1 MYMHTKHLY
10 GSPHAA
16 NPVLRA
22 VAALSLIVGTAALTG
37 CPYFWIPPEI
47 VTQPEPQ
54 VTGPGLSA
62 SFDVSASGSGLRYQ
76 WQKDGANI
84 PGATEAA
91 YDIENA
97 EAADQGEYACLVSNL
112 GGSVVSDS
120 AELVVSVEYGQGYDE
135 GFAED
140 DWYWQGFDDSLD
152 TLGFSPMYYQGGD
165 IPFVETPYY
174 NRGYYDGVWYAYND
188 GYFVGYDYAFAI
200 GFSEGYDAAFY
211 SDYLDFLAED
221 QHIEYDNGGWSDGY
235 NDGFSEGRVF
245 GANDYE
251 QGLTFDWLDALLDYE
266 SGTDLYFEEVD
277 VGTGVYGPV
286 YLYVYG
292 TDPTAAKQ
300 LGVGRHDRLRRQAA
314 PMAIR
319 HGADFSLAAKSGLSL
334 YRLMP
339 DDERARFD
347 LVPDTTPRSSRDL
360 TLTTTWLERIQ
371 EYVAAIDN
379 PAKSTS
385 RLRAADK

>member
-10 GSPHAA
+10 GDPHAA
-16 NPVLRA
+16 NQVLRA
-22 VAALSLIVGTAALTG
+22 VAALSLIVGTAVLTG
-37 CPYFWIPPEI
+37 CPYFWIP
-47 VTQPEPQ
+47 
-54 VTGPGLSA
+54 
-62 SFDVSASGSGLRYQ
+62 D
-76 WQKDGANI
+76 
-84 PGATEAA
+84 
-91 YDIENA
+91 
-97 EAADQGEYACLVSNL
+97 
-112 GGSVVSDS
+112 
-120 AELVVSVEYGQGYDE
+120 EYGQGYDE
-135 GFAED
+135 GFAQD

-152 TLGFSPMYYQGGD
+152 TIGFSPMYYQGGD
-165 IPFVETPYY
+165 ISFVETPDYD
-174 NRGYYDGVWYAYND
+174 RGYWDGVWYAYND

-211 SDYLDFLAED
+211 SGYLDFLAED

-266 SGTDLYFEEVD
+266 SGMDLYFEEVD

-286 YLYVYG
+286 YVYVYG

-300 LGVGRHDRLRRQAA
+300 LAVARLHRQAGR
-314 PMAIR
+314 MAIR

-334 YRLMP
+334 YRPMT
-339 DDERARFD
+339 DEERARFD

-360 TLTTTWLERIQ
+360 TLTATWLERI
-371 EYVAAIDN
+371 EAYLDAVDN

-385 RLRAADK
+385 RFRAAGK